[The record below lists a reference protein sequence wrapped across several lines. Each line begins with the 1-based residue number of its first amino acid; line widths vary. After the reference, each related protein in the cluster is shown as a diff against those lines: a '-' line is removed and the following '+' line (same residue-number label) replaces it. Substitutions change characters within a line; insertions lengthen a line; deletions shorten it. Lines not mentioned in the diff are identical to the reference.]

1 VYYFIVIVE
10 FSFVIS
16 DIDKIRFIQRQYR
29 EFSVHHST
37 HGIAK
42 TPYIPVYNVLR
53 TIMSCNV
60 LCTIMSCVQYIGY
73 NNVLCAIRLCTI
85 RCVIL
90 SCVQYAVYN
99 IAVCKRSCKQSFCR
113 QTELSPYQTCDY
125 NFGNKFFVA
134 KLANTAFATMW
145 LNLDMSI
152 GNSWIAL
159 RNIFSIKLQIVTTS
173 KEGNIRPPFDFGR
186 INLSLSL
193 ELPL

>member
-29 EFSVHHST
+29 EFSVHYST

-73 NNVLCAIRLCTI
+73 NNVLCAIR
-85 RCVIL
+85 CVIL
-90 SCVQYAVYN
+90 SCVQYCRVCNTLCTILLCAKEAVSN
-99 IAVCKRSCKQSFCR
+99 RFVGKLSFLHIKHVIIILE
-113 QTELSPYQTCDY
+113 T
-125 NFGNKFFVA
+125 NFS
-134 KLANTAFATMW
+134 W
-145 LNLDMSI
+145 LNWQILHL
-152 GNSWIAL
+152 L
-159 RNIFSIKLQIVTTS
+159 RC
-173 KEGNIRPPFDFGR
+173 D
-186 INLSLSL
+186 
-193 ELPL
+193 